1 VQLNIKQYEVQR
13 KGETDMKKLFIA
25 SLVVGLLVA
34 FAVPALAQ
42 STIPPGQDPEV
53 CDVSF
58 DVDVLKVKNIAINK
72 AVNKSFN
79 FALNLTLQIAGFPQW
94 AEVEAFKCDHNE
106 GNEVSVSDIVTA
118 NNIVGSFNGF
128 IGIAQVNQASGILN
142 NQGNI
147 LAAGLT
153 GKTGDQQTFGITMV
167 EAAVEKAN
175 VSNEVSVDSIVT
187 TDTIATS
194 FDGFIGLAQ
203 INQASGILNNQNNVV
218 VLGTNLDTTGLVAE
232 NDTFLSMRNTTN
244 EAEISNIQTTATIRS
259 SFNQYQGAAQVNQAP
274 GILNNQTNIIS
285 IAYAGRQ

>member
-1 VQLNIKQYEVQR
+1 
-13 KGETDMKKLFIA
+13 MKKLFIA
-25 SLVVGLLVA
+25 SMVMGLLVA
-34 FAVPALAQ
+34 LPLAALAQ
-42 STIPPGQDPEV
+42 STVPPGQDPEV

-58 DVDVLKVKNIAINK
+58 DVDVTKVKNIAINK

-106 GNEVSVSDIVTA
+106 GNEVSVINIVTA

-187 TDTIATS
+187 TDTIASS
-194 FDGFIGLAQ
+194 FVGFIGLAQ

-232 NDTFLSMRNTTN
+232 NDTFLSMHNTTN
-244 EAEISNIQTTATIRS
+244 EAAISNTQTTAAIRS

-274 GILNNQTNIIS
+274 GKLNNQTNIIS